1 LLTLRNI
8 IDLIW
13 FNKIK
18 FMFTNLVWFHSM
30 NTFINFGFVIS
41 YFFNYQCAEF
51 ISLFF

>member
-18 FMFTNLVWFHSM
+18 FMFTNLV
-30 NTFINFGFVIS
+30 
-41 YFFNYQCAEF
+41 
-51 ISLFF
+51 

>member
-18 FMFTNLVWFHSM
+18 FMFTNLF
-30 NTFINFGFVIS
+30 
-41 YFFNYQCAEF
+41 
-51 ISLFF
+51 